1 MRLVTDASHRIIS
14 VYFKFMYSPSPE
26 IVEVAHQG
34 LKSVLTIQ
42 TKLPKDIL
50 QTGLRPILVNLAD
63 ARRLSVSGLEGL
75 ARFLE
80 LLTNYFKVEIGVKLL
95 DHFRSL
101 ADPNM
106 LANAA
111 MKPYE
116 DNVDIARMVR
126 LVNVFRL
133 LPSAANT
140 FLKDLTV
147 LVADAESK
155 LHQSQPGPFTT
166 NLALYFNKYPVDA
179 VTFLMDSIGNA
190 EIVRTYLCVIRSGKA
205 PRFAEEFS
213 KQVDRLNATC
223 FGEDVGEDAL
233 HGVQLINELSQT
245 SEKWLEEQRPTLL
258 NLIKMW
264 RTLVRRAHS
273 TQQSNPYQ
281 IYDRLPG
288 LLISMFMR
296 YLDSSMY
303 VDKRLTVDLL
313 SQLVEAFDMYAV
325 LDKAE
330 ISNFIYSK
338 VTTCTDI
345 DLKRDIFAHALNI
358 YGSPTQS
365 LSCKINTFRYVVNPM
380 LWIHYARL
388 APSPSADD
396 SKPLTKVDKPEDVAI
411 IRPQTASIMSSGIWV
426 PFLQRQ
432 QRKEPTNDSL
442 TIEIVHMTSILVEF
456 ASNIVGTVRKD
467 IIKVAWGCMGSTDPT
482 VKSMAYLL
490 AGRFFTVYES
500 PENLVRKT
508 WNGLLR
514 VKESEARSIYR
525 QATDVL
531 ARSLPKR
538 DPAPPTGHA
547 HWAMATK
554 RFLVEEGG
562 TTPQLVTVCELLVS
576 NPDLFYNSRD
586 LFVAMMANSLTK
598 LGFVPA
604 ATADMKKLTIDIVE
618 LIFRWERRRL
628 TGVPASAQVKNNE
641 DSKKRS
647 APEST
652 AAAKKQ
658 RVDAAGTANTS
669 PGTTPNAGGWSLP
682 IHVRELITSYL
693 VRLVSTSQE
702 PISRGGLTA
711 RALTLLREILGPDG
725 LPGVTAK
732 LTFFQRT
739 MLSVSSIVCAKV
751 QTYTFYR
758 RSPMP
763 TT

>member
-1 MRLVTDASHRIIS
+1 
-14 VYFKFMYSPSPE
+14 MYSASPE

-34 LKSVLTIQ
+34 LKSVLAIQ

-111 MKPYE
+111 VKPYE
-116 DNVDIARMVR
+116 DNQDIARMVR

-140 FLKDLTV
+140 FLKDLTM

-155 LHQSQPGPFTT
+155 LHQSQPGPFTV

-179 VTFLMDSIGNA
+179 VSFLMDSIGNA
-190 EIVRTYLCVIRSGKA
+190 DIVRTYLCVIRSNKA
-205 PRFAEEFS
+205 PRFAEELS
-213 KQVDRLNATC
+213 KQVDRLTTAC
-223 FGEDVGEDAL
+223 FDGEEISEDAL

-245 SEKWLEEQRPTLL
+245 SEKWLEEQRPVLL
-258 NLIKMW
+258 AIIKIW
-264 RTLVRRAHS
+264 RILARKAHS

-288 LLISMFMR
+288 LLIGMFMR

-303 VDKRLTVDLL
+303 VDKRLTVDFLF
-313 SQLVEAFDMYAV
+313 QLVEAFDMYAV

-338 VTTCTDI
+338 VTTCNDI
-345 DLKRDIFAHALNI
+345 DLKRDIFAHALGV

-388 APSPSADD
+388 APPNPERTAEDGNKTSPPAKSAG
-396 SKPLTKVDKPEDVAI
+396 DKPEDVAI
-411 IRPQTASIMSSGIWV
+411 IRPQTASIMSSNIWV

-547 HWAMATK
+547 HWAVATK

-628 TGVPASAQVKNNE
+628 TGVPASTQMKNNAD
-641 DSKKRS
+641 DSKKRP
-647 APEST
+647 APEGQS
-652 AAAKKQ
+652 AIAKKQ
-658 RVDAAGTANTS
+658 RVDAAGNTS
-669 PGTTPNAGGWSLP
+669 TSPTNTPSNAGGWSLP

-702 PISRGGLTA
+702 PISKGGLTA

-739 MLSVSSIVCAKV
+739 MLSVSVDA
-751 QTYTFYR
+751 R
-758 RSPMP
+758 
-763 TT
+763 

>member
-1 MRLVTDASHRIIS
+1 
-14 VYFKFMYSPSPE
+14 MYSPSPE

-34 LKSVLTIQ
+34 LKSVLAIQ

-106 LANAA
+106 LASAA
-111 MKPYE
+111 VKPYE
-116 DNVDIARMVR
+116 DNQDIARMVR

-155 LHQSQPGPFTT
+155 LHQSQPGPFTV

-179 VTFLMDSIGNA
+179 VSFLMDSISNA
-190 EIVRTYLCVIRSGKA
+190 DIVRTYLCVIRSGKA
-205 PRFAEEFS
+205 PRFAEELS
-213 KQVDRLNATC
+213 KQVERLTTAC
-223 FGEDVGEDAL
+223 FDGEEISENAL

-245 SEKWLEEQRPTLL
+245 SEKWLEEQRPVLL
-258 NLIKMW
+258 AIIKIW
-264 RTLVRRAHS
+264 RILARKAHS

-303 VDKRLTVDLL
+303 VDKRLTVDFIF
-313 SQLVEAFDMYAV
+313 QLVEAFDMSAV

-338 VTTCTDI
+338 VTTCNDI
-345 DLKRDIFAHALNI
+345 DLKRDIFAHALGI

-388 APSPSADD
+388 ASPSEK
-396 SKPLTKVDKPEDVAI
+396 SEETKASPPRSDKPEDVAI
-411 IRPQTASIMSSGIWV
+411 IRPQTASIMSSNIWV

-628 TGVPASAQVKNNE
+628 TGVPASTQMKNNAE
-641 DSKKRS
+641 DKKRP
-647 APEST
+647 APEGVS

-658 RVDAAGTANTS
+658 RVDAAGNANTS
-669 PGTTPNAGGWSLP
+669 PTTTPTNGGWSLP

-702 PISRGGLTA
+702 PISKGGLTA

-739 MLSVSSIVCAKV
+739 MLSVSTILAAR
-751 QTYTFYR
+751 T
-758 RSPMP
+758 
-763 TT
+763 